1 MERPVGLLSEE
12 PLRIDISVVIK
23 YDEEI
28 EDGVKCKGCPVY
40 RIVPSVSFSPRT
52 NVYGRMS
59 DRIVPMIERVGLNK
73 YIWWPTDLFPSHNI
87 QNLFVQIQ
95 LMIDGSDNVAF
106 KVIVLSMNGK

>member
-28 EDGVKCKGCPVY
+28 EDGVKCKGCHVY
-40 RIVPSVSFSPRT
+40 RIVPSVTFSPRT

-59 DRIVPMIERVGLNK
+59 DRIFPMIE
-73 YIWWPTDLFPSHNI
+73 
-87 QNLFVQIQ
+87 
-95 LMIDGSDNVAF
+95 
-106 KVIVLSMNGK
+106 